1 MKKSSGI
8 ITFLN
13 RLLYAGIFSGMM
25 LFGFPDL
32 HGVFDVNWQHIA
44 VLLITTVIL
53 SVACLL
59 NRKQQIYATVVG
71 LLAFL
76 FLFFSIGSERFLF
89 YLEEGPGRVFLLTA
103 VCYFMQP
110 LLSKNIFLRMVSAD
124 IVGGWMLYL
133 RQVPKVGVVFF
144 ILYTALIAAE
154 WIRLRWKKMK
164 NENGKAYILGI
175 LPFLFVYTTLLC
187 FMPMK
192 DAPYDWQWAKN
203 LYRRAEEKIIMY
215 TENLWNMGSEYF
227 GGTNSGFSEEG
238 GLFSGIKKNDEQL
251 MRLSIGRQGDM
262 SVYLAGKV
270 FDSFNG
276 REWENRREDSGT
288 CRKETR
294 NGNMGDISESE
305 RLLDVMETTYA
316 LRGYAGNLNLTF
328 YRNVWM
334 DVSYQYFH
342 TNYLMAPSKTW
353 SIEDEDEKIK
363 YYYNGGNWMLGR
375 KAGYGTKYTLRFCLL
390 EMEREELYRFLE
402 WNQTDDAAMWGK
414 IVEQYTDKSIPI
426 EELYAYRET
435 VKEYY
440 LPKTNISPET
450 EAWIAAVTAG
460 AKTDVEKLKYL
471 ESTLSGM
478 VYNTNPGGLPK
489 TVTDEKSFLDYF
501 LLEQREGYCVHFATA
516 FVLLARAEGFPA
528 RYVQG
533 FCIPEVSGD
542 EMPVYSEMSHAWP
555 EVYIEGIGWIPFEP
569 TPGFAA
575 NRYLLEKEDTDS
587 DTVTVYTSQP
597 ESRTQDDTP
606 EPASEVS
613 EENALEENPPEEQ
626 DQTRILPHLIRAV
639 WMLIFGSILAFV
651 TDCFLE
657 KYREKKRGLGEK
669 YRLTVL
675 HNLQILGLLGYK
687 REPSET
693 YHEFAGRI
701 DIPNKFIETFER
713 HLYGTLEIDEQI
725 LHETLA
731 EKAELLEILKKS
743 KRKMYLIY
751 RVRLYIMRYR

>member
-1 MKKSSGI
+1 MKNGTAI
-8 ITFLN
+8 IAFLIK
-13 RLLYAGIFSGMM
+13 LLYAAIFSCMM
-25 LFGFPDL
+25 LFSFPDL
-32 HGVFDVNWQHIA
+32 HGVSDVNWKHIA

-53 SVACLL
+53 SAAGVL
-59 NRKQQIYATVVG
+59 NRRQQIYVAALSLFV
-71 LLAFL
+71 FL

-89 YLEEGPGRVFLLTA
+89 YLGEEPGRVFLLTL
-103 VCYFMQP
+103 VCYLVQP
-110 LLSKNIFLRMVSAD
+110 LLGKNIFLRMVSAD
-124 IVGGWMLYL
+124 ITGGCMLYL
-133 RQVPKVGVVFF
+133 WQVPKVGVVFF

-164 NENGKAYILGI
+164 NKNGQAYILGI
-175 LPFLFVYTTLLC
+175 LPFLFVYTVLLC

-192 DAPYDWQWAKN
+192 DEPYDWQWAKN

-227 GGTNSGFSEEG
+227 GGRNSGFSEEG

-251 MRLSIGRQGDM
+251 IRLGIGRQGDM

-288 CRKETR
+288 GWNGIR
-294 NGNMGDISESE
+294 NGNMGDAGESE
-305 RLLDVMETTYA
+305 RMLDVMETTYA

-353 SIEDEDEKIK
+353 AIEDGAEKIK
-363 YYYNGGNWMLGR
+363 YYYNGGNLIFDR
-375 KAGYGTKYTLRFCLL
+375 KAGYGTEYMLRFCLL
-390 EMEREELYRFLE
+390 NMEREELYRFLE
-402 WNQTDDAAMWGK
+402 WNQTDDVVMWGK
-414 IVEQYTDKSIPI
+414 IVEQYTDESIPI

-435 VKEYY
+435 IKEYY
-440 LPKTNISPET
+440 LPKTDISPET
-450 EAWIAAVTAG
+450 EAWIADVTKD
-460 AKTDVEKLKYL
+460 AKTDAEKLKFI

-478 VYNTNPGGLPK
+478 AYNTNPGGLPK

-501 LLEQREGYCVHFATA
+501 LLEQKEGYCVHFATA

-542 EMPVYSEMSHAWP
+542 ETPVYSDMAHAWP
-555 EVYIEGIGWIPFEP
+555 EVYIEGKGWIPFEP
-569 TPGFAA
+569 TPGFAV
-575 NRYLLEKEDTDS
+575 NRYLPETEDAES
-587 DTVTVYTSQP
+587 DTVIVYTSQP
-597 ESRTQDDTP
+597 ESRTQDHTP

-613 EENALEENPPEEQ
+613 EEDTLEGNLPEEQ
-626 DQTRILPHLIRAV
+626 EQNRILPYLIRAV
-639 WMLIFGSILAFV
+639 WILIFGGILALV
-651 TDCFLE
+651 TDYFLE
-657 KYREKKRGLGEK
+657 KYRDKRRGLTEK

-675 HNLQILGLLGYK
+675 HNLQILDLLGYK
-687 REPSET
+687 REPFET
-693 YHEFAGRI
+693 YHELMERI

-725 LHETLA
+725 LHETLT

-743 KRKMYLIY
+743 KRKMYLFY
-751 RVRLYIMRYR
+751 RLRLYIVRYR